1 MVVAFGNTPLVCS
14 GGPIKDKYSH
24 MKYKLSIVI
33 LCLGMALAGF
43 AEDVVFK
50 AHAPSQ
56 VIVGRPFQLTYSV
69 NQRSRD
75 LRAPEFTDFDYLA
88 GPYTSTSSS
97 TSFVNGHRTSSFEQ
111 TYTYTLMARTPGTFT
126 IAPATVKVD
135 GESVQSNGVRITVL
149 PEDEQQS
156 NSAAVQQSEG
166 RSNSASG
173 QSAERSNENNI
184 FVRTIASKTRVHEQE
199 ALMVTYKLYFANV
212 DVAQLTNNTKL
223 PEFTGF
229 LKQDL
234 EQGEIQTQLEH
245 YNGRNY
251 QTAVL
256 YRTILYPQHSGDI
269 AIEPAKFEAVLRVQT
284 QQRVRSIFDDFFG
297 SYTNVTKML
306 TAPGATIHVSALPS
320 GKPAGFSGGVG
331 KFTMTPSISQTEVQT
346 NDAVTIK
353 IDISGAGNMKLVKTP
368 SVDWPEGFEPYDPK
382 VTNNFN
388 TTTAGVSGTKSI
400 EYLAIPRSAGDYTI
414 PAITFSYFDIE
425 DKAYRTLATPEYTI
439 HVKRGSGDASVT
451 SAEDKGSVYYA
462 RKEDI
467 KQLGTDIRYI
477 DTKPLKASAS
487 HPLTL
492 SSFHLLWLWYAV
504 PALIALILLIVLRKQ
519 IKENADITR
528 VRYKRANKVAQ
539 KRLKAAAAAL
549 KAGNKDAFYAAIEQ
563 AAWTYLSDRLSI
575 PTAELNKDNIA
586 ALLQQKGV
594 SEALIADVK
603 NVLSTAEFARYAPS
617 TDHAMDDLYRDTTTL
632 INNLEN
638 EKI

>member
-1 MVVAFGNTPLVCS
+1 M
-14 GGPIKDKYSH
+14 I
-24 MKYKLSIVI
+24 MKKILTILLSLIALSVFADEVI
-33 LCLGMALAGF
+33 
-43 AEDVVFK
+43 FK
-50 AHAPSQ
+50 ASAPSQ

-75 LRAPEFTDFDYLA
+75 LRAPEFTDFDVLA

-97 TSFVNGHRTSSFEQ
+97 TSFVNGHRTSSFSQ
-111 TYTYTLMARTPGTFT
+111 TYTYTLMASKAGTYT
-126 IAPATVKVD
+126 IQPATIKVD
-135 GESVQSNGVRITVL
+135 GENVQSNGVRIQVL
-149 PEDEQQS
+149 PEDEQP
-156 NSAAVQQSEG
+156 QQSSQQG
-166 RSNSASG
+166 GQNAQSSQNSQST
-173 QSAERSNENNI
+173 QSAQSSNANSDNL

-229 LKQDL
+229 LKQEL
-234 EQGEIQTQLEH
+234 EQGEVQTQLEH

-269 AIEPAKFEAVLRVQT
+269 TIDPAKFEAVLRVQT
-284 QQRVRSIFDDFFG
+284 QRQVRSIFDDFFA

-306 TAPGATIHVSALPS
+306 TAPGVTIHVAALPG

-331 KFTMTPSISQTEVQT
+331 KFSMTPSISQTEVQT

-353 IDISGAGNMKLVKTP
+353 IDITGAGNMKLLKTP
-368 SVDWPEGFEPYDPK
+368 AIDWPEGFEPYDPK

-400 EYLAIPRSAGDYTI
+400 EYLAIPRNAGEYTI
-414 PAITFSYFDIE
+414 PPITFSYFDIE
-425 DKAYRTLATPEYTI
+425 DKAYRTLSTPEYTI
-439 HVKRGSGDASVT
+439 YVKRGAGDKSDAGNQNAVVNYT
-451 SAEDKGSVYYA
+451 Q
-462 RKEDI
+462 KEDI

-477 DTKPLKASAS
+477 DTRVLANGRKAQGDSVVTFGSLEYWLCYLLPLLVAC
-487 HPLTL
+487 
-492 SSFHLLWLWYAV
+492 
-504 PALIALILLIVLRKQ
+504 ILLVVLRKQ

-528 VRYKRANKVAQ
+528 VKYKHANKVAQ
-539 KRLKAAAAAL
+539 KRLKAASAAL
-549 KAGNKDAFYAAIEQ
+549 KENNKDAFYAAIEQ

-575 PTAELNKDNIA
+575 PMAELNKDNIA
-586 ALLQQKGV
+586 QLLSNKGV
-594 SEALIADVK
+594 SDVLINDVK

-617 TDHAMDDLYRDTTTL
+617 TDHAMDDLYRATTQL
-632 INNLEN
+632 INNLE
-638 EKI
+638 EQKI

>member
-1 MVVAFGNTPLVCS
+1 
-14 GGPIKDKYSH
+14 
-24 MKYKLSIVI
+24 MKKILSIV
-33 LCLGMALAGF
+33 LCLGMVLMSF

-50 AHAPSQ
+50 ASAPNQ
-56 VIVGRPFQLTYSV
+56 VIVGRPFQLSYSV

-75 LRAPEFTDFDYLA
+75 LRAPEFTDFDVLS

-97 TSFVNGHRTSSFEQ
+97 TSFVNGHRTSSFTQ
-111 TYTYTLMARTPGTFT
+111 TYTYTLLAQKAGTFT
-126 IAPATVKVD
+126 IGPATVKVD
-135 GESVQSNGVRITVL
+135 GENVQSNGVRITVL
-149 PEDEQQS
+149 PEDEQPAQQSSQSGQTSQTNQS
-156 NSAAVQQSEG
+156 NQTSQTSQSAASSE
-166 RSNSASG
+166 NL
-173 QSAERSNENNI
+173 

-199 ALMVTYKLYFANV
+199 ALMITYKLYFANV

-234 EQGEIQTQLEH
+234 EQGEIQTELEH

-269 AIEPAKFEAVLRVQT
+269 TIDPARFEAVLRVQT
-284 QQRVRSIFDDFFG
+284 RSQVRSIFDDFFG

-306 TAPGATIHVSALPS
+306 TAPGVTIHVAALPS

-331 KFTMTPSISQTEVQT
+331 KFSLTPSISQTEVQT

-353 IDISGAGNMKLVKTP
+353 LDITGAGNMKLLKTP
-368 SVDWPEGFEPYDPK
+368 AIDWPEGFEPYDPK

-400 EYLAIPRSAGDYTI
+400 EYLAIPRSAGEYTI
-414 PAITFSYFDIE
+414 PAVNFSYFDIDE
-425 DKAYRTLATPEYTI
+425 KAYKTLSTPEYTI
-439 HVKRGSGDASVT
+439 HVKRGAGDASVT
-451 SAEDKGSVYYA
+451 GDQQAVVSYTQ
-462 RKEDI
+462 KEDI

-477 DTKPLKASAS
+477 DTRSVSPTNGK
-487 HPLTL
+487 
-492 SSFHLLWLWYAV
+492 SSIRLEKIYQYLWLFYVV
-504 PALIALILLIVLRKQ
+504 PLLIAIILLIILRKQ
-519 IKENADITR
+519 IKENADASR

-539 KRLKAAAAAL
+539 KRLKTAAAAL
-549 KAGNKDAFYAAIEQ
+549 KANDKDAFYAAIEQ

-586 ALLQQKGV
+586 QLLHSKGV
-594 SEALIADVK
+594 SDSLIGEVK

-617 TDHAMDDLYRDTTTL
+617 TDHAMNDLFAATSNL

-638 EKI
+638 ERI

>member
-1 MVVAFGNTPLVCS
+1 MRN
-14 GGPIKDKYSH
+14 
-24 MKYKLSIVI
+24 KLLIVLSFI
-33 LCLGMALAGF
+33 GIALGAYAD
-43 AEDVVFK
+43 EVVFK
-50 AHAPSQ
+50 ASAPSQ

-97 TSFVNGHRTSSFEQ
+97 TSFVNGHRTSSFTQ
-111 TYTYTLMARTPGTFT
+111 TYTYTLMARNAGTFT
-126 IAPATVKVD
+126 ISPASVRVD
-135 GESVQSNGVRITVL
+135 GESYQSNGVRITVL
-149 PEDEQQS
+149 PEDEPQQS
-156 NSAAVQQSEG
+156 PNSPQGGQTASAVQQ
-166 RSNSASG
+166 RSAQIGEAG
-173 QSAERSNENNI
+173 QSGSVSSENI

-199 ALMVTYKLYFANV
+199 ALLITYKLYFANV

-269 AIEPAKFEAVLRVQT
+269 TIEPAKFEAVIRVQT

-306 TAPGATIHVSALPS
+306 TAPGATIHVSALPG

-331 KFTMTPSISQTEVQT
+331 KFSMKPSISQTEIQA

-353 IDISGAGNMKLVKTP
+353 IDITGAGNMKLIKTP
-368 SVDWPEGFEPYDPK
+368 VVDWPEGFELYDPK

-400 EYLAIPRSAGDYTI
+400 EYLAIPRNAGEYTI
-414 PAITFSYFDIE
+414 PPIKFSYFDIE
-425 DKAYRTLATPEYTI
+425 DKEYRTLESPEYTI
-439 HVKRGSGDASVT
+439 RVKRGAGDSN
-451 SAEDKGSVYYA
+451 SANGQDGGVVSYTH
-462 RKEDI
+462 KEDI

-477 DTKPLKASAS
+477 DVRAPKGNTEYRLQNTDLIWLYYVIPL
-487 HPLTL
+487 
-492 SSFHLLWLWYAV
+492 F
-504 PALIALILLIVLRKQ
+504 IAIIVLVILRKQ
-519 IKENADITR
+519 IKEASDLTR

-549 KAGNKDAFYAAIEQ
+549 KANNKDAFYAAIEQ

-586 ALLQQKGV
+586 ALLHEKGV
-594 SEALIADVK
+594 SDELIAEVK

-617 TDHAMDDLYRDTTTL
+617 TDHGMDDLYKATTNL
-632 INNLEN
+632 INNLEDQ
-638 EKI
+638 KI

>member
-1 MVVAFGNTPLVCS
+1 
-14 GGPIKDKYSH
+14 
-24 MKYKLSIVI
+24 MKKILTILLSLITLSV
-33 LCLGMALAGF
+33 F
-43 AEDVVFK
+43 ADEVVFR
-50 AHAPSQ
+50 AQAPGQ
-56 VIVGRPFQLTYSV
+56 VIVGRPFQLTYTV

-111 TYTYTLMARTPGTFT
+111 TYTYTLMAQKAGTFT
-126 IAPATVKVD
+126 IGPATVKVD
-135 GESVQSNGVRITVL
+135 GENVQSNGVRIQVL
-149 PEDEQQS
+149 PADQEESNQQS
-156 NSAAVQQSEG
+156 AGSRQSSPSTQSSQSSQSSSSGAVTSE
-166 RSNSASG
+166 NL
-173 QSAERSNENNI
+173 

-199 ALMVTYKLYFANV
+199 ALMITYKLYFANV

-269 AIEPAKFEAVLRVQT
+269 KIDPANFEAVLRVQT

-297 SYTNVTKML
+297 SYTTVTKML
-306 TAPGATIHVSALPS
+306 TAPGVTIHVAALPG

-331 KFTMTPSISQTEVQT
+331 KFTMTPSISQTELQT

-353 IDISGAGNMKLVKTP
+353 IDISGAGNMKLIKTP
-368 SVDWPEGFEPYDPK
+368 AIDWPEGFEPYDPK

-414 PAITFSYFDIE
+414 PAVNFSYFDIE
-425 DKAYRTLATPEYTI
+425 DKTYRTLSTPEYTI
-439 HVKRGSGDASVT
+439 HVKRGNGANGANGDNGEGQVISYT
-451 SAEDKGSVYYA
+451 H
-462 RKEDI
+462 KEDI

-477 DTKPLKASAS
+477 DVKSSAIS
-487 HPLTL
+487 RQPSTL
-492 SSFHLLWLWYAV
+492 RIQHVWLWYV
-504 PALIALILLIVLRKQ
+504 IPLLIAGVLLVILRKQ

-528 VRYKRANKVAQ
+528 VRYKRANKVAK
-539 KRLKAAAAAL
+539 KRLKAAEKAL
-549 KAGNKDAFYAAIEQ
+549 KANDSNAFYAAIEK

-575 PTAELNKDNIA
+575 PMADLNKENIA
-586 ALLQQKGV
+586 SLLAQKGV
-594 SEALIADVK
+594 SDALIADVK

-617 TDHAMDDLYRDTTTL
+617 TDHAMDDLYKATTNL
-632 INNLEN
+632 INNLEDQ
-638 EKI
+638 KI